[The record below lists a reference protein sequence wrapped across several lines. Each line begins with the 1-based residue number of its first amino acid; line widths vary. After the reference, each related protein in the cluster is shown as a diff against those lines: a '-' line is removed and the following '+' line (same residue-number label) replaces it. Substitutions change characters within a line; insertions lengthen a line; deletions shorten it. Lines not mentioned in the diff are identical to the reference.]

1 MLFLFFYHLNGDN
14 TLPLVYFNVYRI
26 FSLFS
31 LPMIFLVKKFVWI
44 FFIIFLTIKDKPARI
59 LKKMT
64 LKNLT
69 ATRRKTIRF
78 FFVSGLK

>member
-1 MLFLFFYHLNGDN
+1 
-14 TLPLVYFNVYRI
+14 
-26 FSLFS
+26 
-31 LPMIFLVKKFVWI
+31 MIFLVKKFVWI